1 MPLSASLDGVQVTAH
16 AWRSWCL
23 VQVRNLM
30 DIELAYLNTAHPDF
44 VGGAS
49 AMRHIAQSFLAAAGG
64 APAPVPVPL
73 TQQRPLP
80 PPPPPPPPPPML
92 KDTETFISGFFG
104 GAPATAPPSQ
114 PDRRQRDSLFS
125 AALNGSAQYGAESTS
140 HSYNPLSAQ
149 YGAGGRAAGAAG
161 EQSREQS
168 REQLET
174 EIIRSLLISY
184 YGIVRKN
191 LLDSVPKAI
200 MHFLVNAVRLIVL
213 DCDWALDCP

>member
-1 MPLSASLDGVQVTAH
+1 MPRSAAECLTLRAALDGVQVTAN
-16 AWRSWCL
+16 ARRSWCL

-64 APAPVPVPL
+64 APAPVPGPL

-92 KDTETFISGFFG
+92 KDTDTFISGFFG
-104 GAPATAPPSQ
+104 GAPATAPPS
-114 PDRRQRDSLFS
+114 QRDSLFS

-213 DCDWALDCP
+213 DCA